1 MYLCRV
7 KSDRQRKNGNMS
19 GSIYAVSLEEEEAS
33 KLTKKEK
40 RLKEEAK
47 QARLK
52 DRENL
57 KKWTPIIYIV
67 PFFWSVKCL
76 ITIFVGSLIFN
87 LQKTGWACS
96 QNLRG
101 FISVQIVF
109 SYWFMFIYTWLY
121 IGPYPC
127 KRLLPVAIA
136 LGLYTLGQFV
146 AGIYGTVIFN
156 LGFQDCRQRAPT
168 MLYHTRF
175 EVGTFWLAFA
185 CFCTYGIRYAWEK
198 YEKKKNA
205 QERANLSGKKN
216 EDDGGSNDGNSDDGS
231 DDAKKSSSS
240 SEKKS
245 KKNESE
251 SDEESEE
258 SDLS

>member
-1 MYLCRV
+1 
-7 KSDRQRKNGNMS
+7 MS

-109 SYWFMFIYTWLY
+109 AYWFMFIYTWLY

-198 YEKKKNA
+198 YEKKKKA
-205 QERANLSGKKN
+205 PPAIPAAVLRRVADRGIGRGTRCRTSGST
-216 EDDGGSNDGNSDDGS
+216 GQSRRTSRR
-231 DDAKKSSSS
+231 
-240 SEKKS
+240 
-245 KKNESE
+245 
-251 SDEESEE
+251 
-258 SDLS
+258 